1 MRKFRRGLALLMA
14 AVMLLGNMTAAAA
27 IKQDAP
33 DHETVEDIKGSEEER
48 PDTGFFHTATKSD
61 AKPSGEEPLEETEEE
76 IKEESEEEDKAE
88 IKEDLT
94 SEETGEY
101 TSKEEIGSED

>member
-33 DHETVEDIKGSEEER
+33 DHETMEDIKGSEEER
-48 PDTGFFHTATKSD
+48 PALRIPPRS
-61 AKPSGEEPLEETEEE
+61 S
-76 IKEESEEEDKAE
+76 ESSHPA
-88 IKEDLT
+88 
-94 SEETGEY
+94 
-101 TSKEEIGSED
+101 